1 MRNTK
6 RELPLFSMYD
16 HTGMERHLEEMAVQ
30 GWVLKKP
37 PVSAGSTGGARH
49 GASAMPSPISR
60 RPLPMNR
67 VPVRTSRFFRT
78 IVLKPDGS

>member
-30 GWVLKKP
+30 GWMLEKT
-37 PVSAGSTGGARH
+37 TGFGWVY
-49 GASAMPSPISR
+49 AMPSPISR